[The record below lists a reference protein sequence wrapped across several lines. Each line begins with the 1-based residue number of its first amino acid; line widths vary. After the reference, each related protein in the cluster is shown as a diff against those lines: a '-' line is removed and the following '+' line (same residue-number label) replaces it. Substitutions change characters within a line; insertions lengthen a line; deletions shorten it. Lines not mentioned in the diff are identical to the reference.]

1 MVIGSGIA
9 KLHHVMRQDAQSL
22 LQGAFVDSYKSSQ
35 QLAEDFVER
44 LMRNELEVMAQVRAM
59 LEAHRERRLEL
70 RRELHGLMGQLGQFP
85 ETNNVV
91 QLRLVKGGA
100 EDASEASLY
109 V

>member
-1 MVIGSGIA
+1 
-9 KLHHVMRQDAQSL
+9 MRHDAGSL

-35 QLAEDFVER
+35 QVAEDFVER
-44 LMRNELEVMAQVRAM
+44 LMRNELDVMAQVRAL

-91 QLRLVKGGA
+91 HLRLVKGGA
-100 EDASEASLY
+100 DDASEASLY